1 MRNITRNWQKE
12 NSGYMEVE
20 SLAELCPTATWEAE
34 LLSDELGYFFWTQES
49 VEDVEDMAW
58 FLTASYS
65 KMQEE
70 KDKEEESL
78 AKRKSG
84 LDEIG
89 SS

>member
-1 MRNITRNWQKE
+1 
-12 NSGYMEVE
+12 MEVE
-20 SLAELCPTATWEAE
+20 SLAELCPTVTREAE

-58 FLTASYS
+58 FLTASES

-78 AKRKSG
+78 VKRKSG
-84 LDEIG
+84 IDERE

>member
-1 MRNITRNWQKE
+1 MNLDI
-12 NSGYMEVE
+12 
-20 SLAELCPTATWEAE
+20 
-34 LLSDELGYFFWTQES
+34 FFWTQES

-78 AKRKSG
+78 VKRKSG
-84 LDEIG
+84 LDEIVL
-89 SS
+89 SCLDCKRHYC